1 MAILVEA
8 LDGGEHLWKTV
19 PEGGGQLSQGPT
31 AGVHQ
36 SMRVFKAG
44 QHEGGCH
51 WSGVAPGQP
60 EGEVGKSRPQR
71 PLEAILRTWF
81 YSEWNGEPLE
91 GFEHRS
97 EI

>member
-44 QHEGGCH
+44 QHEGGAT
-51 WSGVAPGQP
+51 GV
-60 EGEVGKSRPQR
+60 E
-71 PLEAILRTWF
+71 
-81 YSEWNGEPLE
+81 
-91 GFEHRS
+91 
-97 EI
+97 